1 MTCFLNCCF
10 HMFFQ
15 VRHPSPCHFLFPCLP
30 VQVTAHCLFQAF
42 NSHDCMFGR
51 QLFYLWSAHSHK
63 HHNSLAASSS
73 RNLLLFPGCPPS
85 HKTLFGCIQIYICHL
100 VVFRSIFEEI
110 PCFSTCTYKL
120 ELYYRDTETPAHSI
134 PSTYP
139 FCLSAW
145 AHLLL
150 PTIYTNSKILRED
163 ISIVP

>member
-51 QLFYLWSAHSHK
+51 QPFYLWSAHSHK

-73 RNLLLFPGCPPS
+73 RDLLLFPGCPPS
-85 HKTLFGCIQIYICHL
+85 HETSFKVTWLYSDLYLRKFPVFPHVPTNLSYTTEILRPQPIQY
-100 VVFRSIFEEI
+100 
-110 PCFSTCTYKL
+110 
-120 ELYYRDTETPAHSI
+120 
-134 PSTYP
+134 
-139 FCLSAW
+139 
-145 AHLLL
+145 HLLTHSACL
-150 PTIYTNSKILRED
+150 PGPISCFLPYTPTLKSSGRT
-163 ISIVP
+163 